1 MGGKRVAPD
10 LNKFLHATDSFPV
23 KAGNLEV
30 LSRVR
35 YVITLDSDTQLPRG
49 SAQLLAGAISH
60 PLNRAVID
68 PQTRIVTSGYGILQ
82 PRIGVSIQSASS
94 SRLAAIYSGETGH
107 RAVSDAYQDLYGE
120 GIFTGKGIYEVATLH
135 KVLDRRFPR
144 NSLLSHDL
152 IEGAYA
158 CRLASDIELI
168 DTILALSAYT
178 RRKHRW
184 VRGDWQISQWLFGLR
199 AG

>member
-1 MGGKRVAPD
+1 M
-10 LNKFLHATDSFPV
+10 

-49 SAQLLAGAISH
+49 SAQMLAGAICH

-94 SRLAAIYSGETGH
+94 SRLA
-107 RAVSDAYQDLYGE
+107 VDLFRRNRIRY
-120 GIFTGKGIYEVATLH
+120 LH
-135 KVLDRRFPR
+135 
-144 NSLLSHDL
+144 
-152 IEGAYA
+152 
-158 CRLASDIELI
+158 
-168 DTILALSAYT
+168 
-178 RRKHRW
+178 
-184 VRGDWQISQWLFGLR
+184 
-199 AG
+199 AGGV